1 MDFYGPLVNQSEYR
15 ILKSHIIIIFMCVYS
30 LGVRLG
36 LSHRPTKFNTL
47 EEYGDWWDDSR
58 QEIYCLAISPDTS
71 RLLAGNHRGIVFVID
86 EDSLNVLQHIHAYS
100 KYSVVSGCHYNPV
113 FAHDEF
119 ATCGGDKLSG
129 DMLNI
134 WRVEHL
140 ENDTEKA
147 SCVHSLSLES
157 NPAKC
162 CYSPDGKLIA
172 VTCDSLFTYIVC
184 SRSGVVLYTLVY
196 VDEHPMPRPGISPY
210 SFSVTLFVGRTCQV
224 LTTPN
229 HKNYSIAIW
238 NLPVVY
244 SLETLCLLV
253 LRATIKYGNIDALCI
268 PTSLKLR
275 LKYLYV

>member
-1 MDFYGPLVNQSEYR
+1 M
-15 ILKSHIIIIFMCVYS
+15 
-30 LGVRLG
+30 
-36 LSHRPTKFNTL
+36 T
-47 EEYGDWWDDSR
+47 
-58 QEIYCLAISPDTS
+58 
-71 RLLAGNHRGIVFVID
+71 GNHRGIVFVID
-86 EDSLNVLQHIHAYS
+86 EDSLTVLQHIQAYLYD

-119 ATCGGDKLSG
+119 ATCGGKGIDG
-129 DMLNI
+129 MLNI

-140 ENDTEKA
+140 ESDTEKA

-162 CYSPDGKLIA
+162 CYSPDGKLVA

-184 SRSGVVLYTLVY
+184 SRSGAVLYTLAY
-196 VDEHPMPRPGISPY
+196 VDELPRPKHGFGPY
-210 SFSVTLFVGRTCQV
+210 SFSVTLFAGRTCQV
-224 LTTPN
+224 LNTPN
-229 HKNYSIAIW
+229 HKNCSIAIW

-244 SLETLCLLV
+244 SLKTLCLLV
-253 LRATIKYGNIDALCI
+253 LRATIKYGNIDVLCL